1 MLGICDFM
9 EDLEKISL
17 KVNIHQEKI
26 KSLEEF
32 KEEHE
37 EEHQDLYFEHKMNCK
52 KIQLI
57 ENSLKWV
64 LGIVLLAVLQ
74 GVLDKIIK

>member
-1 MLGICDFM
+1 M

-37 EEHQDLYFEHKMNCK
+37 EEYQDLYFEHKMNCK

>member
-1 MLGICDFM
+1 M

-64 LGIVLLAVLQ
+64 GIVLLAVLQ

>member
-1 MLGICDFM
+1 M
-9 EDLEKISL
+9 EELEKISL

-37 EEHQDLYFEHKMNCK
+37 EEHQELYFEHKMNCK
-52 KIQLI
+52 KLEYIEKALI
-57 ENSLKWV
+57 GLIALSGIALINS
-64 LGIVLLAVLQ
+64 I
-74 GVLDKIIK
+74 LDKIIK